1 VTSNTVLTAA
11 HCETLVLLFR
21 AVLAEHDV
29 TQEDGQ
35 MSLPPLQWVNHPN
48 YDSRSS
54 KFDVALVR
62 IPSVKFS
69 ERISPV
75 CLPSPTQE
83 YEQREVRS
91 VIQTVQTQT

>member
-1 VTSNTVLTAA
+1 MKFWELLRKKYFHVAA
-11 HCETLVLLFR
+11 WKPPNLSLMFSFLVK
-21 AVLAEHDV
+21 H
-29 TQEDGQ
+29 
-35 MSLPPLQWVNHPN
+35 LPML
-48 YDSRSS
+48 SIFCLRSS

-91 VIQTVQTQT
+91 VIQTLQTQT